1 MTKAGPVDW
10 SGSVGAPAAYDLAV
24 SHIVLTELAAE
35 TVDDPD
41 RPRAVDAALQ
51 AEYAALA
58 GLSPAALA
66 PALR

>member
-1 MTKAGPVDW
+1 MRPPPTILRSA
-10 SGSVGAPAAYDLAV
+10 
-24 SHIVLTELAAE
+24 HIVLTELAAE

-58 GLSPAALA
+58 GLSPAAL
-66 PALR
+66 R